1 MQLCATL
8 TKDDLSSIIEQITP
22 MRVALRPRRVITL
35 GRPTKIELVAGTG
48 LRVRGDARFTWDVG
62 GLTIP
67 VTLRSWQVLLVPS
80 FAVQH
85 GRHVL
90 AFDPT
95 LEALDFKNVPMFLDG
110 RIAEALKDG
119 LAAQKSKLAWAFEE
133 KLSLVRALPAKIS
146 PHGEL
151 KLAPTGGTVTIT
163 ATEMRLTL
171 EFGFRVRR
179 DAPPPSLRTLEL
191 EGAPSTPGL
200 RSPRHDEHSLRSRE
214 SARGR

>member
-22 MRVALRPRRVITL
+22 LRVALRSRRVITL
-35 GRPTKIELVAGTG
+35 GRPTKVELVAGAG
-48 LRVRGDARFTWDVG
+48 LRVRGNARFTWDVG

-80 FAVQH
+80 FATRH

-90 AFDPT
+90 VFNPT

-110 RIAEALKDG
+110 RIADAVKDG
-119 LAAQKSKLAWAFEE
+119 LAAQKSKLVWSFE
-133 KLSLVRALPAKIS
+133 KHLTLVRALPDKMS
-146 PHGEL
+146 PAGEV
-151 KLAPTGGTVTIT
+151 KLAPTGGTVTVT
-163 ATEMRLTL
+163 ATELRFTL

-179 DAPPPSLRTLEL
+179 DAPPASLRALDLEAAT
-191 EGAPSTPGL
+191 EAVPSSRRAAL
-200 RSPRHDEHSLRSRE
+200 R
-214 SARGR
+214 